1 MAVKEQCDQ
10 IQALQLEYMNTRG
23 RILPSLQ
30 QATTT
35 SYDFPLR
42 ALHSEIGR
50 EILKANKT
58 YYQSI
63 AAKRRPTL
71 SFGKP

>member
-1 MAVKEQCDQ
+1 MAVKEQRDQ

-30 QATTT
+30 QATTN

-63 AAKRRPTL
+63 AVKRRPTL
-71 SFGKP
+71 SFGQP